1 MYLTDY
7 REQCL
12 KDVITQ
18 LEPGLFKKVT
28 GLSVRDFE
36 LLVSLGVFRDSV
48 MNDAVYK
55 FRLYEDASLEYTGL
69 NRHEYDSSVGLFD
82 TALSAE
88 DYAQMKLQ
96 DSLLNPDGTTRD
108 RDNAM
113 MLTSEVVD
121 AGGGSANGAAPK
133 KRVQILDH
141 GGAGDAVRA
150 GGAKPVETRGKVPA
164 KRDWVYDVLADEGL
178 ELIDARG
185 KDGCLWV
192 VGGGELDAK
201 MGELENQGA
210 RFEFS
215 LRGSKATGGRSAWW
229 LKGYPEM
236 TTPEWNEPPAIT
248 QEKLDALEPGDTVFH
263 KAFGYGEVVDV
274 DRERGTIEVV
284 IGLDKKGK
292 PAHRKFLFP
301 NVFEQGLLT
310 V

>member
-12 KDVITQ
+12 KGVITQ

-28 GLSVRDFE
+28 GLSVKDFE
-36 LLVSLGVFRDSV
+36 LLVSLGVFRDLV

-55 FRLYEDASLEYTGL
+55 FRLYEDALLECTGL

-82 TALSAE
+82 TTLSAE

-96 DSLLNPDGTTRD
+96 DPLLNPDGTMRD
-108 RDNAM
+108 RNNAM
-113 MLTSEVVD
+113 VVASEIAGARD
-121 AGGGSANGAAPK
+121 GSAGGGEKPKRRVRVLDLGGSRDSASAPREAK
-133 KRVQILDH
+133 AM
-141 GGAGDAVRA
+141 GGT
-150 GGAKPVETRGKVPA
+150 PS
-164 KRDWVYDVLADEGL
+164 KRDWVYDALADERL

-215 LRGSKATGGRSAWW
+215 LRGSEATGDRSAWW
-229 LKGYPEM
+229 LRGFPEM
-236 TTPEWNEPPAIT
+236 TVPEWSEPRSTLRRSLTLWSRETPFSTRLSAAARSWAST
-248 QEKLDALEPGDTVFH
+248 ASEEPSRSSSDSTRRTSRST
-263 KAFGYGEVVDV
+263 ASSCS
-274 DRERGTIEVV
+274 RTCSSR
-284 IGLDKKGK
+284 
-292 PAHRKFLFP
+292 AC
-301 NVFEQGLLT
+301 
-310 V
+310 

>member
-28 GLSVRDFE
+28 DLSVKDFE

-82 TALSAE
+82 TTFSAE

-108 RDNAM
+108 RNNAM
-113 MLTSEVVD
+113 VVASEIAD
-121 AGGGSANGAAPK
+121 ARDGSAGGGEKRRGVCKVLDLGESRDSASAPREAK
-133 KRVQILDH
+133 AM
-141 GGAGDAVRA
+141 GGA
-150 GGAKPVETRGKVPA
+150 PS
-164 KRDWVYDVLADEGL
+164 KRDWVYDAPADEGL

-185 KDGCLWV
+185 KNGCLWV
-192 VGGGELDAK
+192 VGG
-201 MGELENQGA
+201 GELENQGA

-215 LRGSKATGGRSAWW
+215 LRGSKATGGRSARW
-229 LKGYPEM
+229 LRGFPEM
-236 TTPEWNEPPAIT
+236 TVPEWTEPPAVT
-248 QEKLDALEPGDTVFH
+248 QEKLDALEPGDIVFH
-263 KAFGYGEVVDV
+263 KVFGYGEVVGI

-284 IGLDKKGK
+284 IGLDEKGK
-292 PAHRKFLFP
+292 PKYRKFLFP

>member
-7 REQCL
+7 RERCL

-18 LEPGLFKKVT
+18 LEPGLFKEIT
-28 GLSVRDFE
+28 GLSVKDFE

-88 DYAQMKLQ
+88 DFAQMKLQ

-108 RDNAM
+108 RNSAM
-113 MLTSEVVD
+113 VVTSEVVD
-121 AGGGSANGAAPK
+121 ARYHSEGSRLK
-133 KRVQILDH
+133 KRAQVLDLD
-141 GGAGDAVRA
+141 GIRSAASTPYKAKAEGDT
-150 GGAKPVETRGKVPA
+150 PS
-164 KRDWVYDVLADEGL
+164 KRDWVYDALAGEGL
-178 ELIDARG
+178 ELVDARG
-185 KDGCLWV
+185 KDGCLWA

-201 MGELENQGA
+201 MGELANQGA

-215 LRGSKATGGRSAWW
+215 LRGSKVTGGRSAWW
-229 LKGYPEM
+229 LKGYPKM
-236 TTPEWNEPPAIT
+236 ATPERSEPSAVT
-248 QEKLDALEPGDTVFH
+248 QEGLDALEPGDTVFH
-263 KAFGYGEVVDV
+263 KAFGCGEVADI
-274 DRERGTIEVV
+274 DREHGTIEVV

-292 PAHRKFLFP
+292 PKHRKFLFP